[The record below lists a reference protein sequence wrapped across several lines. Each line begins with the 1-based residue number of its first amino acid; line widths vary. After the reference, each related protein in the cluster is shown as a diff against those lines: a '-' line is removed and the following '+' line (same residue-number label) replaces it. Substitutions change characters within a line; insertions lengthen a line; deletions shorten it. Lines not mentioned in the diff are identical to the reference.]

1 MGPMSTQQPFGSRA
15 PSPSSGAVSQAGRAA
30 SLLTALVATA
40 ALAGL
45 VVAGIA
51 LPGVAAAGRAAQGTV
66 DLFNDLPAELAEQPL
81 SQQSRILFSD
91 GSLMATFYYQNRIV
105 VGLDAMPQHM
115 QDAIVAVED
124 ARFYEHGG
132 VDPEGMGRA
141 AINNAAGSGGTQGAS
156 TLTQQWIKNVLL
168 DNAISKLPPNPTQEQ
183 TNAAIASAT
192 TAQGTAGY
200 ARKLREVKL
209 AIAAE
214 KEFTKPQILER
225 YLNIANF
232 GDAEY
237 GVETASRH
245 YFNRGV
251 HDISL
256 AQAATLAGV
265 VQQPEGYNPRKNP
278 VDSQRRRDVVLDKML
293 VQGKIDQAA
302 HDEAVGTPMAAEL
315 NIQPSPSGCMMSGGS
330 GYFCDYAV
338 RNLLADPVFA
348 PSYEERRTRL
358 YRGGLTITTTLD
370 PVKQRAAE
378 ATLAE
383 RVQGDGGVSGSI
395 VSIEPGTGRVVTMAQ
410 NTVYNNTD
418 SAPVGAT
425 GINYN
430 VDKQS
435 GGGDGWQPGSN
446 FKPIVLATWLE
457 KGNTL
462 LQTVN
467 AQKKTFANSSW
478 KYGSCLPPGDPGYT
492 SKPYGPSNAGD
503 SENRPSMPVLE
514 ATYNSVNTAYV
525 QMENQLQLCD
535 VREMATR
542 LNIVNA
548 ATGAQFKAEPSM
560 VLGAQEVAPLAVAN
574 MYATFANRGTYC
586 RPLALDGVTDAGG
599 QAVPITQ
606 SSCQQVLDPD
616 IADGINY
623 TLQNVLTKGTAAAV
637 KPPPGREAAGKTG
650 TTDKS
655 VAAWFT
661 GYTPNLAT
669 SVWLGFAD
677 GGKVNPSTGKPGLNG
692 AIIGGKR
699 YSVMYGGTLAAPV
712 WKQYVQQAMEGMPAP
727 TFTNPPQR
735 IIGYAPPPPRPR
747 AKAPSRPG
755 RPSTPDAGPA
765 APPAGDPGTGDAP
778 AGGDQGAPPP
788 AGDAGQPPTD
798 G

>member
-1 MGPMSTQQPFGSRA
+1 MATMPTPQPSGSRV
-15 PSPSSGAVSQAGRAA
+15 PRSSGAASQAGRAA
-30 SLLTALVATA
+30 GLLTALVATA

-66 DLFNDLPAELAEQPL
+66 DLFNDLPAELQEQPL

-105 VGLDAMPQHM
+105 VGLDKMPQHM
-115 QDAIVAVED
+115 QDAIIAVED

-141 AINNAAGSGGTQGAS
+141 AINNVAGGSGTQGAS

-168 DNAISKLPPNPTQEQ
+168 DNAISQLPADATPEQ
-183 TNAAIASAT
+183 TAAAVASAT
-192 TAQGTAGY
+192 TAEGTAGY

-256 AQAATLAGV
+256 AQAATLAGI
-265 VQQPEGYNPRKNP
+265 VQRPEAYNPRKNP
-278 VDSQRRRDVVLDKML
+278 NDSQRRRDVVLDKML
-293 VQGKIDQAA
+293 AQGKIDQAA
-302 HDEAVGTPMAAEL
+302 HDEAVATPMAAEL
-315 NIQPSPSGCMMSGGS
+315 NIQASPSGCMMSGGS

-338 RNLLADPVFA
+338 RSLLADPVFA
-348 PSYEERRTRL
+348 PTYEERRTRL

-370 PVKQRAAE
+370 PSKQRAAE
-378 ATLAE
+378 ATLAD
-383 RVQGDGGVSGSI
+383 RVQGNGGVSGSI
-395 VSIEPGTGRVVTMAQ
+395 VSVEPGTGRVVTMAQ
-410 NTVYNNTD
+410 NSIYNNTA
-418 SAPVGAT
+418 SAPPGAT

-435 GGGDGWQPGSN
+435 GGGTGWQPGSN
-446 FKPIVLATWLE
+446 FKPVILATWLRADR
-457 KGNTL
+457 TL
-462 LQTVN
+462 QQTVN
-467 AQKKTFANSSW
+467 ASFKTFPNSSW
-478 KYGSCLPPGDPGYT
+478 KYGSCPGAENGRYT
-492 SKPYGPSNAGD
+492 SKPYGPKNDAD
-503 SENRPSMPVLE
+503 SLNRPSMSVLE
-514 ATYNSVNTAYV
+514 ATYNSVNTAYT

-535 VREMATR
+535 IQQTASDLGV
-542 LNIVNA
+542 VSA
-548 ATGAQFKAEPSM
+548 ADGAPIPPRPSM
-560 VLGAQEVAPLAVAN
+560 VLGSEPVAPLAVAN
-574 MYATFANRGTYC
+574 MYATFGNRGTYC
-586 RPLALDGVTDAGG
+586 RPLALDGVVDAGG
-599 QAVPITQ
+599 QAVPITR
-606 SSCQQVLDPD
+606 SSCRQVLDPD

-623 TLQNVLTKGTAAAV
+623 TLQNVLVRGTAR
-637 KPPPGREAAGKTG
+637 KTGPLPGREAAGKTG
-650 TTDKS
+650 TTDKA
-655 VAAWFT
+655 VATWFT

-677 GGKVNPSTGKPGLNG
+677 GGKNPTTGRAGLNG
-692 AIIGGKR
+692 SRIGDIR
-699 YSVMYGGTLAAPV
+699 YGNMYGGTLAAPV
-712 WKQYVQQAMEGMPAP
+712 WKQYTTQAMEGMPAP
-727 TFTNPPQR
+727 AFTNPPQR
-735 IIGYAPPPPRPR
+735 IIGYAPPPPPRPR
-747 AKAPSRPG
+747 APSRPG
-755 RPSTPDAGPA
+755 RPSTPNSGPA
-765 APPAGDPGTGDAP
+765 APPAGDRGTGGAP
-778 AGGDQGAPPP
+778 GGGDQGVPPP
-788 AGDAGQPPTD
+788 AGDAGQPPAD

>member
-1 MGPMSTQQPFGSRA
+1 MATMSTPQHPGSRA
-15 PSPSSGAVSQAGRAA
+15 PRPAGAASQAGRAA
-30 SLLTALVATA
+30 TLLTALVATA
-40 ALAGL
+40 TLAGL

-105 VGLDAMPQHM
+105 VGLDQMPQTM

-141 AINNAAGSGGTQGAS
+141 AVNNAAGSSTQGAS

-168 DNAISKLPPNPTQEQ
+168 DNALSKLPPNPTQEQ

-192 TAQGTAGY
+192 TAKGTAGY

-214 KEFTKPQILER
+214 KKFSKKEILER

-256 AQAATLAGV
+256 AQAATLAGI

-293 VQGKIDQAA
+293 AQGKIDQAA

-315 NIQPSPSGCMMSGGS
+315 NIQPSPSGCGMSGGS

-338 RNLLADPVFA
+338 RNLLADPVFGA
-348 PSYEERRTRL
+348 SEQERRTKL
-358 YRGGLTITTTLD
+358 YRGGLSITTTLD
-370 PVKQRAAE
+370 SNKQRAAE
-378 ATLAE
+378 AALADK
-383 RVQGDGGVSGSI
+383 VSNDVGVASSI
-395 VSIEPGTGRVVTMAQ
+395 VSIEPGTGRVVAMAQ
-410 NTVYNNTD
+410 STEYNNTPE
-418 SAPVGAT
+418 APAGAT

-430 VDKQS
+430 VDRQS
-435 GGGDGWQPGSN
+435 GGGGGWQPGSN
-446 FKPIVLATWLE
+446 FKPVVLATWLE
-457 KGNTL
+457 QNRTL
-462 LQTVN
+462 LQTVS
-467 AQKKTFANSSW
+467 AQKQTFAASSW
-478 KYGSCLPPGDPGYT
+478 KVNPCNPGGGVSYFVN
-492 SKPYGPSNAGD
+492 NAGD
-503 SENRPSMPVLE
+503 SESRPSMSVLE
-514 ATYNSVNTAYV
+514 ATYNSVNTAY
-525 QMENQLQLCD
+525 LQIEHALNLCD
-535 VREMATR
+535 VQDMATR
-542 LNIVNA
+542 LGFVT
-548 ATGAQFKAEPSM
+548 ATDGKQVKALPSM
-560 VLGAQEVAPLAVAN
+560 VLGSQEVAPLAVAN
-574 MYATFANRGTYC
+574 AFATFGNRGTYC
-586 RPLALDGVTDAGG
+586 RPLALDGVVDAAG

-606 SSCQQVLDPD
+606 SSCQQVLDPE

-623 TLQNVLTKGTAAAV
+623 TLQNVLTKGTAARTG
-637 KPPPGREAAGKTG
+637 PLPGREAAGKTG
-650 TTDKS
+650 TTDDD
-655 VAAWFT
+655 VANWFT

-669 SVWLGFAD
+669 SVWIGWANGEKD
-677 GGKVNPSTGKPGLNG
+677 SRGNPRNLDYVKFPGLSPQ
-692 AIIGGKR
+692 K
-699 YSVMYGGTLAAPV
+699 MYGGTVAAPT
-712 WKQYVQQAMEGMPAP
+712 WKQYMTQAVEGMPAP
-727 TFTNPPQR
+727 AFTNPPQR
-735 IIGYAPPPPRPR
+735 IIGYAPTPPPKPKPR
-747 AKAPSRPG
+747 TPSQPN
-755 RPSTPDAGPA
+755 RPSTPSSGPV
-765 APPAGDPGTGDAP
+765 APPAGDPGTGGGP
-778 AGGDQGAPPP
+778 AGGDQGVPPP

-798 G
+798 Q

>member
-1 MGPMSTQQPFGSRA
+1 MAPMSTPQPPGSRA
-15 PSPSSGAVSQAGRAA
+15 PRSSGAMSQAGRAA
-30 SLLTALVATA
+30 GLLGALVATA
-40 ALAGL
+40 TLAGL

-66 DLFNDLPAELAEQPL
+66 DLFNDLPAELQEQPL

-105 VGLDAMPQHM
+105 VGLDQMPQTM
-115 QDAIVAVED
+115 QDAIVSVED

-168 DNAISKLPPNPTQEQ
+168 DNAISKLPANATPEQ
-183 TNAAIASAT
+183 TAAAVASAT
-192 TAQGTAGY
+192 TAEGTAGY

-214 KEFTKPQILER
+214 KQFTKPQILER

-245 YFNRGV
+245 YFNRGT

-256 AQAATLAGV
+256 AQAATLAGI
-265 VQQPEGYNPRKNP
+265 VQRPEAYNPRKNP
-278 VDSQRRRDVVLDKML
+278 QDSQARRDVVLDKML
-293 VQGKIDQAA
+293 AQGKIDQAA

-348 PSYEERRTRL
+348 PTYEERRTRL

-370 PVKQRAAE
+370 PNKQRAAE

-383 RVQGDGGVSGSI
+383 KVQGDGGVSGSI

-418 SAPVGAT
+418 SAPPGAT

-446 FKPIVLATWLE
+446 FKPVVLATWLE
-457 KGNTL
+457 SNRTL

-467 AQKKTFANSSW
+467 SQKKTFANSSW
-478 KYGSCLPPGDPGYT
+478 RYGSCPGSGNGRYT
-492 SKPYGPSNAGD
+492 SEPYGPANAGD
-503 SENRPSMPVLE
+503 SVSRPSMSVLE
-514 ATYNSVNTAYV
+514 ATYNSVNTAYA
-525 QMENQLQLCD
+525 QIENQLQLCD
-535 VREMATR
+535 VQAMASR
-542 LNIVNA
+542 LGLVNA
-548 ATGAQFKAEPSM
+548 QTGEPVPPRPSM
-560 VLGAQEVAPLAVAN
+560 VLGSQEVAPLAVAN
-574 MYATFANRGTYC
+574 MFATFGNRGTYC
-586 RPLALDGVTDAGG
+586 RPLALDGVVDAGG

-606 SSCQQVLDPD
+606 SNCQQVLDPD

-623 TLQNVLTKGTAAAV
+623 TLQNVLTKGTAASTG
-637 KPPPGREAAGKTG
+637 PLPGREAAGKTG
-650 TTDKS
+650 TTNDDI
-655 VAAWFT
+655 ANWFT
-661 GYTPNLAT
+661 GYTPNLST

-677 GGKVNPSTGKPGLNG
+677 GGARNPSTGRKGLDG
-692 AIIGGKR
+692 SVIGGKK
-699 YSVMYGGTLAAPV
+699 YGKMYGGTLAAPT
-712 WKQYVQQAMEGMPAP
+712 WKRYMTQAVEGMPAP
-727 TFTNPPQR
+727 SFTNPPQR
-735 IIGYAPPPPRPR
+735 IIGYAPPPPKP
-747 AKAPSRPG
+747 KAPSRP
-755 RPSTPDAGPA
+755 RTPSTPDTGPA
-765 APPAGDPGTGDAP
+765 APPAGDPGTGGAP
-778 AGGDQGAPPP
+778 ASGDPAVPPP
-788 AGDAGQPPTD
+788 AGDAGQPTTP
-798 G
+798 